1 MVTGHLDGHQV
12 YTHFLLLSALLQS
25 YALEPPLESWAWQ
38 AKNSIG
44 PMTEVF
50 GLGADKKVENI
61 LLMGGEEWGWKLRKW
76 LHMLGNMEKQHIVVT
91 ESQSWSEVT

>member
-1 MVTGHLDGHQV
+1 M
-12 YTHFLLLSALLQS
+12 
-25 YALEPPLESWAWQ
+25 
-38 AKNSIG
+38 
-44 PMTEVF
+44 F

-61 LLMGGEEWGWKLRKW
+61 FLMGGEEWGWKLRKW